1 MNLRIRIWIEIDNIF
16 SLFASGFRK
25 MEFCCGRPLPD
36 PLGLRRPS
44 REMGERR
51 QQKMNQGA
59 WIGVVVSVFVIFFLI
74 ARSIVH
80 YVKKSRALKGSARL
94 NDYEIRFLP
103 INKKKK
109 NPHLQYV
116 FAKKGGKVL
125 SINTTQEKPFGKG
138 VIKLSHN
145 PDPSD
150 NRKTFAVKEIHTTDQ
165 KEAKRHRNKRK
176 DGWSYGKADIHK
188 MEKWLN
194 K

>member
-1 MNLRIRIWIEIDNIF
+1 
-16 SLFASGFRK
+16 
-25 MEFCCGRPLPD
+25 
-36 PLGLRRPS
+36 
-44 REMGERR
+44 
-51 QQKMNQGA
+51 MNQSA
-59 WIGVVVSVFVIFFLI
+59 WIGVTVSVFAFVIFFLI
-74 ARSIVH
+74 ARSIVL
-80 YVKKSRALKGSARL
+80 YVKKRSALKGSARL

-103 INKKKK
+103 VSKKKK
-109 NPHLQYV
+109 NPHPQYV
-116 FAKKGGKVL
+116 FAEKGGKVL
-125 SINTTQEKPFGKG
+125 SINTTHEKPFGKG

-150 NRKTFAVKEIHTTDQ
+150 KRKTFAVKEIHATDQ